1 MSSGW
6 RPENASLRVTNKQ
19 RERVLDHINDAY
31 AHGVID
37 DAERE
42 RRTEITL
49 LARTRSELDQGY
61 RGLPSFKPSVP
72 EAIRAPLPDIPAERT
87 TKGVGLC
94 ALSAFISGPIGPAIG
109 VAVTRRGSWARRR
122 VKRQF
127 ITQVV
132 FFALMGFFGAF
143 SPSALSGGSAALG
156 TVGLIWMIVTIVQA
170 IRGFEGQ
177 D

>member
-6 RPENASLRVTNKQ
+6 QPENASLRVTNTQ

-87 TKGVGLC
+87 TKGVRPLV
-94 ALSAFISGPIGPAIG
+94 L
-109 VAVTRRGSWARRR
+109 R
-122 VKRQF
+122 
-127 ITQVV
+127 
-132 FFALMGFFGAF
+132 
-143 SPSALSGGSAALG
+143 
-156 TVGLIWMIVTIVQA
+156 
-170 IRGFEGQ
+170 
-177 D
+177 

>member
-49 LARTRSELDQGY
+49 LARTRSELDQG
-61 RGLPSFKPSVP
+61 GSGSHQGT
-72 EAIRAPLPDIPAERT
+72 PA
-87 TKGVGLC
+87 
-94 ALSAFISGPIGPAIG
+94 
-109 VAVTRRGSWARRR
+109 
-122 VKRQF
+122 
-127 ITQVV
+127 
-132 FFALMGFFGAF
+132 
-143 SPSALSGGSAALG
+143 
-156 TVGLIWMIVTIVQA
+156 
-170 IRGFEGQ
+170 
-177 D
+177 